1 MRASVAPGTYYVS
14 VETFEQSSSGS
25 YTLHVRSVAPV
36 GTSRNTA
43 TEITPTSEGSL
54 FPGFI
59 YTHAGYN
66 YFKFELTSSADV
78 FITTTGGLDT
88 AAGLLRAGG
97 TEITWSGDSFL
108 PVGSL
113 RPLIRESLAAGTYY
127 IEVDL
132 FSSAPNQTGP
142 YSLFIQLVPDR
153 GTSTQDA
160 TEIPL
165 WSTTAGNIS
174 SFGRDNYFKFTLD
187 NPLWVRLTASSPDGF
202 PTVPS
207 LGEWALFDDLSAS
220 NDISSS
226 LYDDSQIRKPRRQI
240 EFSSLG
246 YLVAGTYYFRVTS
259 EGVGEQLY
267 ALQFTVSEDD
277 QALLNKCQEL
287 GESLPVMTDRP
298 DDPLYNC
305 QWHLNNFGQFGG
317 AGQDINVEEAWLTN
331 MGEGITVRVVD
342 DGVNGEHVDLRDN
355 FTRYAGDV
363 DIGGAD
369 EYGTRVAGVIAARDN
384 DQGGRGVAPQASI
397 YSYKLPAGEPSDP
410 AVQDAIQLAMVHD
423 LMDTAVS
430 NNHWGILNI
439 RTDMS
444 PRIAPAGWEVAIEKG
459 VTEGFGGKG
468 ISYVTAGA
476 SWVWDADANLD
487 EYGNHYGVITVC
499 AVSRQDIQPDL
510 SSAPGANLWL
520 CAPADAAYNRAGDHD
535 NPSRQLHGILQ
546 GHPGGGAHRVRRGRA
561 DAVRQ
566 HESDLAGRE
575 TDPRRIRA
583 PERQLA
589 DSGWQTGAL
598 VYGSDSERYTFN
610 HEVRLRR
617 GRRRGGR
624 GSRGGLE
631 HHRDQ
636 AAAGTHP
643 GVPGRAGQYPGRSRQ
658 RLRRDRHD
666 QHRRRY
672 RLRGVHRIRGDQPRH

>member
-36 GTSRNTA
+36 GTSRGTA

-59 YTHAGYN
+59 YTQAGYN

-88 AAGLLRAGG
+88 AAELQRHNGG
-97 TEITWSGDSFL
+97 YITQSGDSFL

-113 RPLIRESLAAGTYY
+113 RPLIRERLAAGTYY
-127 IEVDL
+127 IEVEL
-132 FSSAPNQTGP
+132 YGSAPPHTGP

-153 GTSTQDA
+153 GTSIQDA

-165 WSTTAGNIS
+165 WSTRAGNIS
-174 SFGRDNYFKFTLD
+174 SFGGHNYFKFTLD

-202 PTVPS
+202 PDVPS

-240 EFSSLG
+240 EFSPLG
-246 YLVAGTYYFRVTS
+246 YLLAGTYYFRVTS
-259 EGVGEQLY
+259 AGVDEQLY

-287 GESLPVMTDRP
+287 GESPPAAGRPV
-298 DDPLYNC
+298 DPLYNC

-317 AGQDINVEEAWLTN
+317 AGQDINVEEAWVTT

-342 DGVNGEHVDLRDN
+342 DGVNGEHVDLSDN
-355 FTRYAGDV
+355 FTSYAGDV

-369 EYGTRVAGVIAARDN
+369 EHGTRVAGVIAARDN
-384 DQGGRGVAPQASI
+384 DRGGRGVAPQASI
-397 YSYKLPAGEPSDP
+397 YSYKLPAGEPSDD

-423 LMDTAVS
+423 LDVTAVS
-430 NNHWGILNI
+430 NNHWGILSLQ
-439 RTDMS
+439 TGD
-444 PRIAPAGWEVAIEKG
+444 PRIAPAGWEMAIARG

-476 SWVWDADANLD
+476 SGAM
-487 EYGNHYGVITVC
+487 ERG
-499 AVSRQDIQPDL
+499 RQPGRIRQPL
-510 SSAPGANLWL
+510 RRHHCL
-520 CAPADAAYNRAGDHD
+520 R
-535 NPSRQLHGILQ
+535 RQPP
-546 GHPGGGAHRVRRGRA
+546 GHPGPLFLGTGRQPLVMRPRGR
-561 DAVRQ
+561 
-566 HESDLAGRE
+566 
-575 TDPRRIRA
+575 
-583 PERQLA
+583 
-589 DSGWQTGAL
+589 
-598 VYGSDSERYTFN
+598 
-610 HEVRLRR
+610 
-617 GRRRGGR
+617 
-624 GSRGGLE
+624 
-631 HHRDQ
+631 
-636 AAAGTHP
+636 
-643 GVPGRAGQYPGRSRQ
+643 
-658 RLRRDRHD
+658 
-666 QHRRRY
+666 
-672 RLRGVHRIRGDQPRH
+672 